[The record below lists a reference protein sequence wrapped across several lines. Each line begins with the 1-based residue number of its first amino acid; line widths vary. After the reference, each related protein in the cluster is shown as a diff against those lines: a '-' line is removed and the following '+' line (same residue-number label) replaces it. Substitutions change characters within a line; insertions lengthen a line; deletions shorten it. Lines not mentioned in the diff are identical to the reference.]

1 MCVIWSERKKRYRR
15 GTYYRRYANHLGP
28 GLTAQLKDSLF
39 ISWVIHTF
47 VFDQFS
53 GEMRQGGG
61 SVLSRVPDLNNRQ
74 RVLGVAVRDDSE
86 NAEV

>member
-39 ISWVIHTF
+39 ISWVIPTF